1 VPSII
6 QSRFHLGIMQEW
18 RAFQR
23 VLLTFVRTATPSPRG
38 RYKRGLI
45 VVSLALIVIGGISI
59 YFSNAAHNYQSTFN
73 ILASRYFKI
82 SSNLRDQTAVSGQ
95 FTETSG
101 RPVTFMIM
109 SSVQFAAFQTGQG
122 NTSLYSVPNVSSASL
137 SFTFTVPDTYY
148 LLFLHGSG
156 YSTTTQTVNFQR
168 SYFNQD
174 RFELFSGIALIG
186 MGAVEAYWGVRPKN
200 AKRPDPDT
208 KQ

>member
-1 VPSII
+1 M
-6 QSRFHLGIMQEW
+6 GEW
-18 RAFQR
+18 GAIQR
-23 VLLTFVRTATPSPRG
+23 VLLSFVRTATSSPRG

-45 VVSLALIVIGGISI
+45 VVGFALLVIGSASI
-59 YFSNAAHNYQSTFN
+59 YFSNAVHDYQSTFN

-82 SSNLRDQTAVSGQ
+82 SSNLRDQTSISGQ
-95 FTETSG
+95 FKETSG

-122 NTSLYSVPNVSSASL
+122 NTSLYSLPNVSSASL

-148 LLFLHGSG
+148 LLFLHGAG
-156 YSTTTQTVNFQR
+156 YLTATQTVDFQR

-186 MGAVEAYWGVRPKN
+186 MGGVEAYWGVRPKTP
-200 AKRPDPDT
+200 KPSDQDT
-208 KQ
+208 KP